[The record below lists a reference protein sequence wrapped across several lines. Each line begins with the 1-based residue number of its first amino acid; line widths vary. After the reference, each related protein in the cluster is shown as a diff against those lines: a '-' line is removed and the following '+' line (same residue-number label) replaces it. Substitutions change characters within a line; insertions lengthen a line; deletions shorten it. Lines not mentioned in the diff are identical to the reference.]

1 MASIW
6 SKTKLRRAE
15 RVEGLGFEEGSW
27 DWEVEKDLWCWE
39 EEKKKK
45 EGLGF
50 REKRERR
57 LVLVSRRKNG
67 P

>member
-15 RVEGLGFEEGSW
+15 RVEGLGFEGVSW
-27 DWEVEKDLWCWE
+27 DWEVEKGVCCWE
-39 EEKKKK
+39 EEKKK

-50 REKRERR
+50 MEKTERR